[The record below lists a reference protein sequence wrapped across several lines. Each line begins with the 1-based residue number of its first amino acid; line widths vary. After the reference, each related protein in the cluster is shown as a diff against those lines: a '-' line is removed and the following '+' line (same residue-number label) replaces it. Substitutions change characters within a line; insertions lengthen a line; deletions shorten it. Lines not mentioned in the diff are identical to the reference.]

1 MADADRIF
9 RVKSTFAT
17 NGTPQDSAT
26 LKPKHGNVKE
36 LLGLSSSD
44 SSQHISSSSLSQAAI
59 IIDPSSPV
67 YQKEVFKSSSS
78 KEWKVVVASNSGSS
92 SSGTQPVV
100 TGSSVHKKNP
110 ISSYEEEGVGKWAQ
124 KKEKRGER
132 KDDE

>member
-17 NGTPQDSAT
+17 NGTPKDSST
-26 LKPKHGNVKE
+26 LKPKQGKVKE

-67 YQKEVFKSSSS
+67 YQKEVFKSSS
-78 KEWKVVVASNSGSS
+78 KEWKVVVASSGSS

-124 KKEKRGER
+124 KKEKRGMISDY
-132 KDDE
+132 K